1 MADPRP
7 LIEALRMGHDPGVT
21 WGAGC
26 VLAIRDNGRC
36 TCGADAHNARVDA
49 LLAAIDE
56 EVKHGDRLA
65 EALEV
70 NCAVRVMLRMGS
82 AFACTCCGG
91 TTSHSSDCN
100 VGVAIATHR
109 ALRGEVK

>member
-7 LIEALRMGHDPGVT
+7 LIEALRREHGS
-21 WGAGC
+21 GC
-26 VLAIRDNGRC
+26 HLTLDDGNCA
-36 TCGADAHNARVDA
+36 CGADAHNARVDA